1 MAVGLSLD
9 SMLAMVMAQANQR
22 RQHQQAAPAL
32 RADAGAAQPGTCPAS
47 AGGAQTET
55 RGAAWDTFAD
65 RADTRPDSRAEPV
78 APHGDAAAA
87 RDSLYQPQAAT
98 AEGTAAA
105 DAAPEATPAAAFAFR
120 TNQEAINHF
129 YRVGGGTWEGAS
141 RAARE
146 AGLNLNAL
154 VRNRQGAFAG
164 GTPTAPTN
172 PTPAA
177 AFAFRTNQEAIN
189 HFYRVG
195 GGTWEGASRAAREAG
210 LNLNAL
216 VRNRQG
222 AFAGGTP
229 TAPTN
234 PTAPTT
240 PSEPIAPTAPTAP
253 GATGTARSIKGFREV
268 DVNRLRQALPP
279 QAQHLAEA
287 FIDSGRRHNVD
298 PLALVAI
305 SMHETGNFTSSAF
318 RNKNNAMGISD
329 SRGPTMQ
336 PSHEASIDRMARL
349 LGSTSSG
356 PYRNARTIGEVA
368 GIYAPIGASND
379 PTGLN
384 NHWARGVARFADE
397 LEQRVR
403 GGVLAA

>member
-1 MAVGLSLD
+1 
-9 SMLAMVMAQANQR
+9 
-22 RQHQQAAPAL
+22 
-32 RADAGAAQPGTCPAS
+32 
-47 AGGAQTET
+47 
-55 RGAAWDTFAD
+55 
-65 RADTRPDSRAEPV
+65 
-78 APHGDAAAA
+78 
-87 RDSLYQPQAAT
+87 
-98 AEGTAAA
+98 
-105 DAAPEATPAAAFAFR
+105 
-120 TNQEAINHF
+120 
-129 YRVGGGTWEGAS
+129 
-141 RAARE
+141 
-146 AGLNLNAL
+146 
-154 VRNRQGAFAG
+154 
-164 GTPTAPTN
+164 
-172 PTPAA
+172 
-177 AFAFRTNQEAIN
+177 
-189 HFYRVG
+189 
-195 GGTWEGASRAAREAG
+195 